1 MRGYG
6 ACATNSEWGRVL
18 LVRRVGAL
26 CCKAGIPPP
35 LNTKVQSVAASQA
48 DLTSLCQQPQ
58 TTASRQSCVLPGTH
72 CAGHHTVHK
81 VTEGLLGRSHMAIRQ
96 TLNQRMQGR
105 QLLAGCCCHCASVSV
120 RPGASRFGMHG
131 HRRVCHTCL
140 GACATSDT
148 WSGWRC
154 TLFPGCILFPGTP
167 SERSF

>member
-1 MRGYG
+1 M
-6 ACATNSEWGRVL
+6 L

-48 DLTSLCQQPQ
+48 DLTGLCQQPQ

-105 QLLAGCCCHCASVSV
+105 QLLAGCCCHLRVSQCQTWCKQIWHARTQACV
-120 RPGASRFGMHG
+120 SHMFGCL
-131 HRRVCHTCL
+131 CH
-140 GACATSDT
+140 
-148 WSGWRC
+148 
-154 TLFPGCILFPGTP
+154 I
-167 SERSF
+167 